1 VGQWC
6 ETGVTGA
13 SRGELGGVGGLLDR
27 RCSCLGGFVE
37 YTTCSEEHIHTTL
50 CNGIPWAVNS
60 VSASFMAWGRVSG
73 VLGSVHVLDEAQVVV
88 SKVVAAGNVAVVG
101 DDVAVAFSGSKC
113 GMGDRGTSWGVL
125 GGVGRL
131 LGLCWE
137 WCSWQ
142 GSSVEQTTQ
151 SDECVCA

>member
-1 VGQWC
+1 M
-6 ETGVTGA
+6 T
-13 SRGELGGVGGLLDR
+13 S
-27 RCSCLGGFVE
+27 
-37 YTTCSEEHIHTTL
+37 
-50 CNGIPWAVNS
+50 CNGVPWAVNG

-73 VLGSVHVLDEAQVVV
+73 VLGSVCMLDEAQVVV

-113 GMGDRGTSWGVL
+113 GTGDRGTSWGVL

-131 LGLCWE
+131 LGLRWE

-142 GSSVEQTTQ
+142 GSSVEQTTR
-151 SDECVCA
+151 SDECVCV